1 MRYACVLNGAKS
13 FNAFLDLVCEAE
25 AARWDAFFLP
35 DGLAI
40 KNFELF
46 DPWVMMGAIAA
57 RTTRIRFGA
66 MITPV
71 SRRRPWKLAKEC
83 VTVDHLSN
91 GRLIFAAG
99 LGACPDDDGFS
110 TVGEAV
116 DIKVRAQRL
125 DEGLEIMDGLWKG
138 EEYSFSG
145 EHFKVDKM
153 SMIPGPLQKP
163 RIPIW
168 VVGVWEKPKSLR
180 RALAWDGLIPQ
191 RFKDQRPFSPD
202 DIRKIAEYAAK
213 NRGASKGPIEIVSG
227 GSTGG
232 KKSKRASEIVKPFG
246 EAGATWWVE
255 FEPTLDR
262 IRQGPPV

>member
-1 MRYACVLNGAKS
+1 MRYACVVNGATS
-13 FNAFLDLVCEAE
+13 FHAFLDLVCEAE
-25 AARWDAFFLP
+25 AAGWDAFFLP

-40 KNFELF
+40 RNIELF

-57 RTTRIRFGA
+57 RTSRIRFGA

-99 LGACPDDDGFS
+99 LGACPDDEAFGN
-110 TVGEAV
+110 VGEAV
-116 DIKVRAQRL
+116 DIHIRAQRL
-125 DEGLEIMDGLWKG
+125 DEGLEIIDGLWKG
-138 EEYSFSG
+138 TEYSFSG
-145 EHFKVDKM
+145 KHFKVDRMAM
-153 SMIPGPLQKP
+153 SPRPLQQP

-168 VVGVWEKPKSLR
+168 IVGVWEKPKSMQ
-180 RALAWDGLIPQ
+180 RAMAWDGLIPQ
-191 RFKDQRPFSPD
+191 RYNDQRPFSAD
-202 DIRKIAEYAAK
+202 DIRRIVEYAAQH
-213 NRGASKGPIEIVSG
+213 RPVSKGPIDIISG

-232 KKSKRASEIVKPFG
+232 KESRRAAEVVKPFG

-255 FEPTLDR
+255 FEPDLER
-262 IRQGPPV
+262 IRQGPPR

>member
-1 MRYACVLNGAKS
+1 MRYACILNGAKS
-13 FNAFLDLVCEAE
+13 FNAFLDLVSEAE
-25 AARWDAFFLP
+25 AAGWDGFFLP

-57 RTTRIRFGA
+57 RTTRIRFGPI
-66 MITPV
+66 ITPV

-83 VTVDHLSN
+83 VTVDHLSK

-99 LGACPDDDGFS
+99 LGACPDDEGFGK
-110 TVGEAV
+110 VGEEV
-116 DIKVRAQRL
+116 DIRVRAQRL
-125 DEGLEIMDGLWKG
+125 DEGLEIMNGLWKG
-138 EEYSFSG
+138 KEFSFSG

-153 SMIPGPLQKP
+153 SMIPRPLQKP

-191 RFKDQRPFSPD
+191 RFNDHRPFSPD
-202 DIRKIAEYAAK
+202 DIRKIVEYATE
-213 NRGASKGPIEIVSG
+213 NRPARKGPIEIISG
-227 GSTGG
+227 GLTAA
-232 KKSKRASEIVKPFG
+232 KKSKRASEIVKPFA
-246 EAGATWWVE
+246 EAGATWWLE
-255 FEPTLDR
+255 FEPSLAR

>member
-1 MRYACVLNGAKS
+1 MRYGCVINGAKS
-13 FNAFLDLVCEAE
+13 FNAFLDLACETE
-25 AARWDAFFLP
+25 AAGWDGFFLP

-40 KNFELF
+40 KNIELF

-71 SRRRPWKLAKEC
+71 SRRRPWKVAKEC

-99 LGACPDDDGFS
+99 LGACPDDEGF
-110 TVGEAV
+110 TKVGEVV

-125 DEGLEIMDGLWKG
+125 DEGLEIIAGLWKG
-138 EEYSFSG
+138 KAYSFSG

-153 SMIPGPLQKP
+153 SMIPRPLQKP

-191 RFKDQRPFSPD
+191 RFRDHRPFSPD
-202 DIRKIAEYAAK
+202 DIRKIAEYAAE
-213 NRGASKGPIEIVSG
+213 NRPGSKGPIEIVTG
-227 GSTGG
+227 GSTGA
-232 KKSKRASEIVKPFG
+232 KRSKRASEIVKPFTK
-246 EAGATWWVE
+246 AGATWWVE
-255 FEPTLDR
+255 FEPTLER

>member
-1 MRYACVLNGAKS
+1 MHYACVVNGAKN
-13 FNAFLDLVCEAE
+13 FNAFVDLACEAE
-25 AARWDAFFLP
+25 AAGWDGFFLP

-40 KNFELF
+40 ANIDLF

-57 RTTRIRFGA
+57 RTTRIRFGP

-99 LGACPDDDGFS
+99 LGACPDDEGF
-110 TVGEAV
+110 TKVGESV
-116 DIKVRAQRL
+116 DIRMRAERL
-125 DEGLEIMDGLWKG
+125 DEGLQIIDGLWKG
-138 EEYSFSG
+138 KPYSFAG
-145 EHFKVDKM
+145 QQFRIDGM
-153 SMIPGPLQKP
+153 SMVPPPLQKP

-180 RALAWDGLIPQ
+180 RALAWDGLIAQ
-191 RFKDQRPFSPD
+191 RYNDHRPFSPD
-202 DIRKIAEYAAK
+202 DIRKIVEYAAQ
-213 NRGASKGPIEIVSG
+213 NRPAGKGPLEIVCG

-232 KKSKRASEIVKPFG
+232 KKASRASEVVKPFAD
-246 EAGATWWVE
+246 AGATWWVE
-255 FEPTLDR
+255 SDPALAR

>member
-1 MRYACVLNGAKS
+1 MRYACVLNGARS

-25 AARWDAFFLP
+25 AAGWDGFFLP

-40 KNFELF
+40 KGIQLF

-57 RTTRIRFGA
+57 RTSRIRFGA

-83 VTVDHLSN
+83 ATVDHLSK

-99 LGACPDDDGFS
+99 LGAWPDDEGFGR
-110 TVGEAV
+110 VGEAV

-138 EEYSFSG
+138 KPYSFSG

-153 SMIPGPLQKP
+153 TM
-163 RIPIW
+163 
-168 VVGVWEKPKSLR
+168 KSTAAAKAAHPDLGR
-180 RALAWDGLIPQ
+180 RCLGKAEVHAARTDMGWHHSATI
-191 RFKDQRPFSPD
+191 QRPAPVFTGRHSQ
-202 DIRKIAEYAAK
+202 
-213 NRGASKGPIEIVSG
+213 NRRVRR
-227 GSTGG
+227 T
-232 KKSKRASEIVKPFG
+232 
-246 EAGATWWVE
+246 
-255 FEPTLDR
+255 EPPRRQKANRYCRRWIDR
-262 IRQGPPV
+262 T